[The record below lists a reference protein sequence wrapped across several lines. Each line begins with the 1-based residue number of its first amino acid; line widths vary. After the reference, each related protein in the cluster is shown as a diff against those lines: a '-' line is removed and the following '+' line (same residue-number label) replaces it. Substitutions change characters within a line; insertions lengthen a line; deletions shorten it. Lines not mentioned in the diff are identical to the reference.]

1 VDDHDVIY
9 RSFRCRD
16 AKTGHALLESL
27 QDALYSDNE
36 RGCRIRRETQGMFY
50 MCCDGVRV
58 RLNEPKHEVLVEV
71 PMPAET
77 NAQLAECRK
86 TLGTVETVAKKHHSR

>member
-1 VDDHDVIY
+1 
-9 RSFRCRD
+9 
-16 AKTGHALLESL
+16 
-27 QDALYSDNE
+27 
-36 RGCRIRRETQGMFY
+36 MFY